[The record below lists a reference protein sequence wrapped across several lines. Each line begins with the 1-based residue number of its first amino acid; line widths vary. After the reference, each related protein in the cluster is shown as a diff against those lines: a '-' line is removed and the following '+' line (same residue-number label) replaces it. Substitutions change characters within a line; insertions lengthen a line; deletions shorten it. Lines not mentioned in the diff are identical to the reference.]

1 MSQTKLKTDKSSVN
15 QPTLLLCCVFKHK
28 GELFYLSWLAPTWTS
43 NVKLNDVI
51 HSYFGISK
59 MGLFMGL
66 FSRTSLS
73 KRSLIQIL
81 LDSRCV
87 FACFDIFWFWYYW
100 NILEFATFRSASQ
113 GVCRHVRAGGLV
125 HNFSLIMVS
134 SSIDFQICQS
144 SPSTFDFRLNSSV
157 C

>member
-1 MSQTKLKTDKSSVN
+1 MRRRA
-15 QPTLLLCCVFKHK
+15 LCKPASLIPFVCLFKHM
-28 GELFYLSWLAPTWTS
+28 GVELFYLSWLAPTWTS

-87 FACFDIFWFWYYW
+87 FACFHIFWFWYYW
-100 NILEFATFRSASQ
+100 NILEFATEKAIVRLVSLHASTWPR
-113 GVCRHVRAGGLV
+113 RHVGLPTV
-125 HNFSLIMVS
+125 YHTSAAQQISHVRPS
-134 SSIDFQICQS
+134 YASIA
-144 SPSTFDFRLNSSV
+144 
-157 C
+157 